1 MRQIIVFGTKEWPT
15 CEPTKEYLS
24 EQNVEFLY
32 LDIME
37 NMRNLKIFLKYRDNH
52 SEFDQ
57 VKKSGSI
64 GIPCIVVNRGEEII
78 FDYNELE
85 I

>member
-1 MRQIIVFGTKEWPT
+1 
-15 CEPTKEYLS
+15 
-24 EQNVEFLY
+24 
-32 LDIME
+32 ME

-52 SEFDQ
+52 SQFDQ